1 MTVRI
6 ISSALTSAITSAFT
20 GEAKAVALARVKQDK
35 AIQQAL
41 DAMTLACTGSKV
53 DFMKGNSASNSARGE
68 VKAIFDGLVEA
79 KHIAKAT
86 AAMYQSSFWMAFE
99 NAVPFKRDLATK
111 PKGATVEKTAGAS
124 KTLSVTR
131 DNLVKAIAA
140 AVAMAKALGLTMLA
154 QDIQDIA
161 AETLDAKM

>member
-6 ISSALTSAITSAFT
+6 ISSALTSAINSAFT
-20 GEAKAVALARVKQDK
+20 GEAKAVALARAKQDK

-41 DAMTLACTGSKV
+41 DAMTLACVGSKA

-79 KHIAKAT
+79 KHLAKAS

-99 NAVPFKRDLATK
+99 NGVPFKRDLATK

-124 KTLSVTR
+124 KTVSVTR
-131 DNLVKAIAA
+131 ENLIKSIAA
-140 AVAMAKALGLTMLA
+140 TVAMAKALGLTMLA

-161 AETLDAKM
+161 AETLDAKF

>member
-6 ISSALTSAITSAFT
+6 ISSALTSAINSAFT
-20 GEAKAVALARVKQDK
+20 GEAKAVALARAKQDK

-41 DAMTLACTGSKV
+41 DAMTLACTGSKA

-79 KHIAKAT
+79 KHLAKAS
-86 AAMYQSSFWMAFE
+86 AAMYQSSFWVAFE
-99 NAVPFKRDLATK
+99 NGIPFKRDLATK
-111 PKGATVEKTAGAS
+111 PKGATIEKTAGAS
-124 KTLSVTR
+124 KTVSVTR
-131 DNLVKAIAA
+131 ENLIKSIAA
-140 AVAMAKALGLTMLA
+140 TVAMAKALGLTMLA

-161 AETLDAKM
+161 AETLDAKF